1 MDDEPIRREVAVRR
15 FREMLAM
22 LFLCALVAAG
32 LGVWG
37 AAPTWSELG
46 WGLALLVSTTVLPMP
61 LFLAGEVAVNR
72 RRPVIAAAL
81 LASPVGIGEL
91 LRLAVVSWASAQAVE
106 AAWIGLWTITLTWAL
121 GEPMLLNALLTGSA
135 EPRQFRQP
143 AGWDSGPLSPRN
155 VFATLATIS
164 REVGLCL
171 LVAWSPWLV
180 LATFAALSASGW
192 LLTSGTGRKRLIDA
206 LGGYVALAA
215 GVALWLM

>member
-15 FREMLAM
+15 LRELLAM

-46 WGLALLVSTTVLPMP
+46 WGLVLLAGTTVLPMP
-61 LFLAGEVAVNR
+61 LFLAGRVAANR
-72 RRPVIAAAL
+72 RRPVIMVGLLAAATG
-81 LASPVGIGEL
+81 VQEL
-91 LRLAVVSWASAQAVE
+91 LRLAVVSWAAAQAVE
-106 AAWIGLWTITLTWAL
+106 AAWIGLWAITLTWAL
-121 GEPMLLNALLTGSA
+121 FEPLLLHDLRTGSA

-143 AGWDSGPLSPRN
+143 AGWDTGPLSPRQ
-155 VFATLATIS
+155 VFATLGAIS

-180 LATFAALSASGW
+180 LATFAALSASEF
-192 LLTSGTGRKRLIDA
+192 LLTDGTGRKRLIDA
-206 LGGYVALAA
+206 LGGCVALAV